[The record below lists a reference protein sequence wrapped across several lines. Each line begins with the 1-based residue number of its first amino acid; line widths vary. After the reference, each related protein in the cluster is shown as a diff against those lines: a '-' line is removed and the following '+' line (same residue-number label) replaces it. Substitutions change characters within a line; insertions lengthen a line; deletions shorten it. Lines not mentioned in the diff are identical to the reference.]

1 MKKKVWIILGVL
13 VIVAALAVGGVYA
26 EKQLKYVDLGSQ
38 ISENQ
43 SIPEGE
49 AAAWVN
55 GTAISK
61 QRFENYKAALAYT
74 QAEYTDE
81 QVLQKLIRQEVLQ
94 QEIARLGITVTD
106 EDVKAFNEERFALLD
121 EDETAKQIMTDFVK
135 GLGVTM
141 EEYKEQS
148 LEISKE
154 SLLTTKYQEF
164 LTAEFE
170 KQAQPAS
177 EQEKSEAF
185 EEYFDRT
192 LDALVEAAEIKIAE

>member
-1 MKKKVWIILGVL
+1 MKKKIIVILGVL
-13 VIVAALAVGGVYA
+13 VVVAALAVGGVYA
-26 EKQLKYVDLGSQ
+26 EKQLKYVDLGNQ

-61 QRFENYKAALAYT
+61 QRFENYKASLAYT

-81 QVLQKLIRQEVLQ
+81 QVLDKMIRQEVLQ
-94 QEIARLGITVTD
+94 QEIARLGITVT
-106 EDVKAFNEERFALLD
+106 EEEVKAFNEERFALLD
-121 EDETAKQIMTDFVK
+121 EDETAKQIMEDFVK
-135 GLGVTM
+135 GLGITM

-148 LEISKE
+148 LEISRE
-154 SLLTTKYQEF
+154 SLLTMKYREQ
-164 LTAEFE
+164 LAAEFE
-170 KQAQPAS
+170 RQAEPAS
-177 EQEKSEAF
+177 EQEQSEAF
-185 EEYFDRT
+185 EEYYDRK